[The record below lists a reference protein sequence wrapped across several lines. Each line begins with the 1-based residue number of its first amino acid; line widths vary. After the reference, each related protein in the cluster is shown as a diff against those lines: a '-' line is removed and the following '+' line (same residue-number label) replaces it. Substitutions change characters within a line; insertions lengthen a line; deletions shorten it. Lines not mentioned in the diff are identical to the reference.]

1 MPTIAL
7 EDLQKR
13 VTDALQVARLLGT
26 DSTNISNQ
34 DLWALGIVL
43 NRYLAGPYIVVPD
56 ESYYTFSDK
65 S

>member
-1 MPTIAL
+1 MPMI
-7 EDLQKR
+7 EVKDLQKR

-26 DSTNISNQ
+26 DTTSISNQ
-34 DLWALGIVL
+34 DLWALGIAL
-43 NRYLAGPYIVVPD
+43 NHYPTAPFIIVPD

>member
-1 MPTIAL
+1 MPTIEL
-7 EDLQKR
+7 KELQKR

-26 DSTNISNQ
+26 DQTTISTQ
-34 DLWALGIVL
+34 DLWALGIAL
-43 NRYLAGPYIVVPD
+43 NRYVAGPYIVVPD